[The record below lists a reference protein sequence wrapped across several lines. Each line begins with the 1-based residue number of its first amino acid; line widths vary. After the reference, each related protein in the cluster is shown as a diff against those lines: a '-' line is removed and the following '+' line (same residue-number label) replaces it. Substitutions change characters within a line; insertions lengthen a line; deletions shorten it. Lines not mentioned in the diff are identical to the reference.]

1 MFENKIPVNSTSR
14 QPRGIVQVNGIN
26 AFFTRAEINSTTNFC
41 ADTFSV
47 EIPISGQKSQITP
60 AYMATT
66 GAIMIEIFAGFP
78 TNPDTYTSSDLESL
92 ILGQVDNIE
101 IDWLTMC
108 YTLTG
113 RDLTAKFIDN
123 KTTKKYPNLTASEIV
138 TMLAHE
144 QGLSAHVTPTTTLSG
159 VFYANNHTTLTSEQP
174 EWDLI
179 TFLAQQE
186 NFVAYVK
193 DTTLYF
199 EPAPKETDTPYLIQ
213 FNYPVV
219 NADYAYTSA
228 SVISL
233 NTSRSLTLARDVIV
247 KVRSWNSS
255 QKKAF
260 TVTVRATP
268 NKKNVLASKAQPI
281 GDAQVFT
288 QTIPG
293 LTREQALQKAQQ
305 LLREYSQHERTITAV
320 LAGDNILKKVGV
332 VKLRGTNT
340 DYDQVYFTSSVN
352 RVLSPDPEDGY
363 TMTVNAKNHSPNSQV
378 VI

>member
-1 MFENKIPVNSTSR
+1 VFENKISVNSISR
-14 QPRGIVQVNGIN
+14 QPRGIVQINGIN
-26 AFFTRAEINSTTNFC
+26 VFYTRAEVDSTTNFC

-47 EIPISGQKSQITP
+47 EIPISGQNSQITP
-60 AYMATT
+60 AYMGVT
-66 GAIMIEIFAGFP
+66 GAMMVEIFAGFP
-78 TNPDTYTSSDLESL
+78 TNPDSYTSSDLDSL
-92 ILGQVDNIE
+92 ILGQVDNVE
-101 IDWLTMC
+101 INWLTRS

-138 TMLAHE
+138 TMLAKE
-144 QGLSAHVTPTTTLSG
+144 QGLSAQVTPTQTLSG

-186 NFVAYVK
+186 GFVAYVK

-199 EPAPKETDTPYLIQ
+199 EPEPKETDEPYLLQ
-213 FNYPVV
+213 YNYPGT
-219 NADYAYTSA
+219 NAQYAYTSA
-228 SVISL
+228 NVITL
-233 NTSRSLTLARDVIV
+233 KTSRSLTLARDVIV

-255 QKKAF
+255 QKRAF
-260 TVTVRATP
+260 TITVRATP
-268 NKKNVLASKAQPI
+268 NKKTALASKAQPI

-305 LLREYSQHERTITAV
+305 LLKQYSQHERRIEAQLV
-320 LAGDNILKKVGV
+320 GDNILKKVGV
-332 VKLRGTNT
+332 VKLRGTQT

-352 RVLSPDPEDGY
+352 RVLSPNSMDGY
-363 TMTVNAKNHSPNSQV
+363 IMTVHAKNHSPNSQV

>member
-1 MFENKIPVNSTSR
+1 M
-14 QPRGIVQVNGIN
+14 
-26 AFFTRAEINSTTNFC
+26 AE
-41 ADTFSV
+41 
-47 EIPISGQKSQITP
+47 
-60 AYMATT
+60 T
-66 GAIMIEIFAGFP
+66 GAIMIEVFAGFP
-78 TNPDTYTSSDLESL
+78 SNPDGYTAFDLESL

-101 IDWLTMC
+101 IDWLTRM

-144 QGLSAHVTPTTTLSG
+144 QGLTAQVTPTTTLSG
-159 VFYANNHTTLTSEQP
+159 VFYANNHTTLTAEQP

-213 FNYPVV
+213 FNYPGV
-219 NADYAYTSA
+219 NSAYDYTSA

-233 NTSRSLTLARDVIV
+233 NTSRSLTLARDIIV

-260 TVTVRATP
+260 TVTVHATP
-268 NKKNVLASKAQPI
+268 NKRNALAAKAQPI

-340 DYDQVYFTSSVN
+340 DYDQVYFTASVN
-352 RVLSPDPEDGY
+352 RVLSPNAEDGY